1 MTQTIRNSADNNSAG
16 TAAGAARTPHG
27 ITPKG
32 LKGGQLGLLAVVV
45 LGISTIAP
53 AYTLTSALGPTIN
66 EAGLQLPVIFL
77 IGFIPMILVSLA
89 YRELNADSPDSGT
102 TFTWVTKAFGPWVG
116 WMGGWGLLAAN
127 IIVLSNLAA
136 VAVDFFYLF
145 LSQLTG
151 SPELAEL
158 SANKPLNVLT
168 CFVFVAL
175 AVWVSYRGM
184 RTTKLVQYGLVGFQL
199 LVLGL
204 FVGMAF
210 ANWST
215 SETAIPFSWE
225 WFDVTKIETFGQ
237 IAAGISLSIFV
248 YWGWD
253 VCLTVNEETSNGK
266 KTAGIAGTLTAVI
279 VLAIYLLISIATMMF
294 AGIGE
299 TGNGL
304 ANPDNQENIF
314 TALASPIMG
323 PLAILMSLAVLSS
336 SAASLQSTFM
346 SPSRSLLAMSHYGAL
361 PKPLSRLS
369 ERFATPRTAIIVAG
383 VLSAGFYAVMHI
395 ISENVL
401 NDTILALGLMI
412 CFYYGLTAIACAWY
426 FRNSVF
432 SSFRN
437 FMLRLLCPVLGG
449 VGLFVVFVQTA
460 VDSLAPEFG
469 SGSEI
474 FGIGLVFILGIGIL
488 AMGAVF
494 MLVMAKVRPGF
505 FRGETIRRDTPALV
519 VPE

>member
-1 MTQTIRNSADNNSAG
+1 MTETIRTSTAKPGPHAHAPSTDGVSA
-16 TAAGAARTPHG
+16 
-27 ITPKG
+27 KG
-32 LKGGQLGLLAVVV
+32 LRGGQLGLLAVVV

-53 AYTLTSALGPTIN
+53 AYTLTSALGPTVN

-127 IIVLSNLAA
+127 IIVLSNLAG

-145 LSQLTG
+145 LSQVTG
-151 SPELAEL
+151 SPELADL
-158 SANKPLNVLT
+158 ADNKALNVIT

-184 RTTKLVQYGLVGFQL
+184 HTTKMVQYSLVGFQL

-204 FVGMAF
+204 FVAMAF

-215 SETAIPFSWE
+215 SETAIPFSWD

-237 IAAGISLSIFV
+237 VAAGISLSIFV

-253 VCLTVNEETSNGK
+253 VCLTVNEETANGK
-266 KTAGIAGTLTAVI
+266 KTAGVAGTLTAVI
-279 VLAIYLLISIATMMF
+279 VLAIYLLVSIATMMF
-294 AGIGE
+294 AGVGD

-304 ANPDNQENIF
+304 NNAENHENIF

-323 PLAILMSLAVLSS
+323 PFAILMSLAVLSS

-346 SPSRSLLAMSHYGAL
+346 SPSRSLLAMAHYGAL
-361 PKPLSRLS
+361 PEPFSRIS
-369 ERFATPRTAIIVAG
+369 RKFATPGFATIAAG
-383 VLSAGFYAVMHI
+383 VVSAGFYAVMHVV
-395 ISENVL
+395 SDNVL

-412 CFYYGLTAIACAWY
+412 CFYYGLTAVACTWY
-426 FRNSVF
+426 FRHSLFNSVRHF
-432 SSFRN
+432 FFR
-437 FMLRLLCPVLGG
+437 LVCPVVGG
-449 VGLFVVFVQTA
+449 VGLFVVFAQTA
-460 VDSLAPEFG
+460 VDSLSPEFG

-474 FGIGLVFILGIGIL
+474 FGVGLVFILGVGIL
-488 AMGAVF
+488 ALGAVV
-494 MLVMAKVRPGF
+494 MLVMSRTHPRF
-505 FRGETIRRDTPALV
+505 FRGETLKQDTPALV

>member
-1 MTQTIRNSADNNSAG
+1 MTETIRTDSSAG
-16 TAAGAARTPHG
+16 RNAPGAASG

-32 LKGGQLGLLAVVV
+32 LKAGQLGLLAVVV

-53 AYTLTSALGPTIN
+53 AYTLTSALGPTVN

-127 IIVLSNLAA
+127 IIVLSNLAG

-145 LSQLTG
+145 LSQLTA
-151 SPELAEL
+151 SPGLADL
-158 SANKPLNVLT
+158 AANKPLNVLT

-175 AVWVSYRGM
+175 AVWVSYRGLH
-184 RTTKLVQYGLVGFQL
+184 TTKLVQYGLVGFQL

-204 FVGMAF
+204 FVAMAF
-210 ANWST
+210 TNWSA
-215 SETAIPFSWE
+215 SETAIPFSWD

-253 VCLTVNEETSNGK
+253 VCLTVNEETANGK
-266 KTAGIAGTLTAVI
+266 KIAGIAGTLTALI
-279 VLAIYLLISIATMMF
+279 VLAIYLLVSIATMMY
-294 AGIGE
+294 AGVGDI
-299 TGNGL
+299 GNGL
-304 ANPDNQENIF
+304 NNTENHENIF

-323 PLAILMSLAVLSS
+323 PFAILMSLAVLSS

-346 SPSRSLLAMSHYGAL
+346 SPSRSLLAMAHYGAL
-361 PKPLSRLS
+361 PEPFSRVS
-369 ERFATPRTAIIVAG
+369 KRFSTPGYATVAAG
-383 VLSAGFYAVMHI
+383 LVSAGFYAVMHVV
-395 ISENVL
+395 SENVL

-426 FRNSVF
+426 FRNSAF
-432 SSFRN
+432 QGLRN
-437 FMLRLLCPVLGG
+437 FLLRFLCPVLGG
-449 VGLFVVFVQTA
+449 VGLFVVFLQTA
-460 VDSLAPEFG
+460 VDSWAPEFG
-469 SGSEI
+469 SGSEV
-474 FGIGLVFILGIGIL
+474 FGVGLVFVLGVGIL
-488 AMGAVF
+488 ALGAVF
-494 MLVMAKVRPGF
+494 MLVMSWLRPAF
-505 FRGETIRRDTPALV
+505 FRGATLKRDTPALV

>member
-1 MTQTIRNSADNNSAG
+1 MTETIRTSTAKPGPHAHAPAADGVSA
-16 TAAGAARTPHG
+16 
-27 ITPKG
+27 KG

-53 AYTLTSALGPTIN
+53 AYTLTSALGPTVN

-102 TFTWVTKAFGPWVG
+102 TFTWVTKAFGPWIG

-127 IIVLSNLAA
+127 IIVLSNLAG

-151 SPELAEL
+151 SPELADL
-158 SANKPLNVLT
+158 ADNKALNVVT

-175 AVWVSYRGM
+175 AVWVSYRGLH
-184 RTTKLVQYGLVGFQL
+184 TTKMVQYSLVGFQL

-204 FVGMAF
+204 FVAMAF

-215 SETAIPFSWE
+215 SETAIPFSWD
-225 WFDVTKIETFGQ
+225 WFDVTRIETFGQ
-237 IAAGISLSIFV
+237 VAAGISLSIFV

-253 VCLTVNEETSNGK
+253 VCLTVNEETANGK
-266 KTAGIAGTLTAVI
+266 KTAGAAGTLTAVI
-279 VLAIYLLISIATMMF
+279 VLAIYLLVSIATMMF
-294 AGIGE
+294 AGVGD

-304 ANPDNQENIF
+304 NNAENHENIF

-323 PLAILMSLAVLSS
+323 PFAILMSLAVLSS

-346 SPSRSLLAMSHYGAL
+346 SPSRSLLAMAHYGAL
-361 PKPLSRLS
+361 PEPFSRIS
-369 ERFATPRTAIIVAG
+369 RKFATPGFATIAAG
-383 VLSAGFYAVMHI
+383 VMSAGFYAVMHVV
-395 ISENVL
+395 SENVL

-412 CFYYGLTAIACAWY
+412 CFYYGLTALACTWY
-426 FRNSVF
+426 FRHSLFNSVRHF
-432 SSFRN
+432 VFR
-437 FMLRLLCPVLGG
+437 LVCPVVGG

-460 VDSLAPEFG
+460 LDSLAPEFG
-469 SGSEI
+469 SGSEV
-474 FGIGLVFILGIGIL
+474 FGVGLVFILGVGIL
-488 AMGAVF
+488 ALGAVV
-494 MLVMAKVRPGF
+494 MLVMSRTHPGF
-505 FRGETIRRDTPALV
+505 FRGETLKRDTPALV

>member
-1 MTQTIRNSADNNSAG
+1 MTETIRTSTSKSGPHAHAPSTDGVSA
-16 TAAGAARTPHG
+16 
-27 ITPKG
+27 KG

-53 AYTLTSALGPTIN
+53 AYTLTSALGPTVN

-102 TFTWVTKAFGPWVG
+102 TFTWVTKAFGPWIG

-127 IIVLSNLAA
+127 IIVLSNLAG

-145 LSQLTG
+145 LSQVTG
-151 SPELAEL
+151 SPELADL
-158 SANKPLNVLT
+158 ADNKALNVIT

-184 RTTKLVQYGLVGFQL
+184 HTTKMVQYSLVGFQL

-204 FVGMAF
+204 FVVMAF

-215 SETAIPFSWE
+215 SETAIPFSWD

-237 IAAGISLSIFV
+237 VAAGISLSIFV

-253 VCLTVNEETSNGK
+253 VCLTVNEETANGK
-266 KTAGIAGTLTAVI
+266 KTAGVAGTLTAVI
-279 VLAIYLLISIATMMF
+279 VLAIYLLVSIATMMF
-294 AGIGE
+294 AGVGD

-304 ANPDNQENIF
+304 NNAENHENIF

-323 PLAILMSLAVLSS
+323 PFAILMSLAVLSS

-346 SPSRSLLAMSHYGAL
+346 SPSRSLLAMAHYGAL
-361 PKPLSRLS
+361 PEPFSRIS
-369 ERFATPRTAIIVAG
+369 RKFATPGFATIAAG
-383 VLSAGFYAVMHI
+383 VVSAGFYAVMHVV
-395 ISENVL
+395 SDNVL

-412 CFYYGLTAIACAWY
+412 CFYYGLTALACTWY
-426 FRNSVF
+426 FRHSLFNSVRHF
-432 SSFRN
+432 VFR
-437 FMLRLLCPVLGG
+437 LVCPVVGG

-469 SGSEI
+469 SGSEA
-474 FGIGLVFILGIGIL
+474 FGVGLVFILGVGIL
-488 AMGAVF
+488 ALGAVV
-494 MLVMAKVRPGF
+494 MLVMSRTHPGF
-505 FRGETIRRDTPALV
+505 FRGETLKKDTPALV

>member
-1 MTQTIRNSADNNSAG
+1 MSQTFHQGG
-16 TAAGAARTPHG
+16 TATGNPQGAAVGSPAHNISG
-27 ITPKG
+27 KG
-32 LKGGQLGLLAVVV
+32 LKTGQLGLLAVVV

-145 LSQLTG
+145 LSQLFG
-151 SPELAEL
+151 SPEIAEL
-158 SANKPLNVLT
+158 AANKPLNVAT

-175 AVWVSYRGM
+175 AVWVSYRGLH
-184 RTTKLVQYGLVGFQL
+184 TTKIVQYGLVGFQL
-199 LVLGL
+199 LALGL
-204 FVGMAF
+204 FVAMAF

-225 WFDVTKIETFGQ
+225 WFDVTRIETFGQ

-253 VCLTVNEETSNGK
+253 VCLTVNEETANGK
-266 KTAGIAGTLTAVI
+266 KTSGIAGTLTAVV
-279 VLAIYLLISIATMMF
+279 VLGIYLLVSIATMMF
-294 AGIGE
+294 AGVGDTGIGLNNE
-299 TGNGL
+299 ENHG
-304 ANPDNQENIF
+304 NIF
-314 TALASPIMG
+314 TALASPVMG
-323 PLAILMSLAVLSS
+323 PFAILMSLAVLSS

-346 SPSRSLLAMSHYGAL
+346 SPSRSLLAMAHYGAM
-361 PKPLSRLS
+361 PKPFSRLS
-369 ERFATPRTAIIVAG
+369 KRFSTPGFATIAAG
-383 VLSAGFYAVMHI
+383 VLSAGFYAVMHV

-426 FRNSVF
+426 FRQSVF
-432 SSFRN
+432 SSIRN
-437 FMLRLLCPVLGG
+437 FLLRLACPLAGG
-449 VGLFVVFVQTA
+449 IGLFVVFGQTA

-469 SGSEI
+469 SGSEV
-474 FGIGLVFILGIGIL
+474 FGIGLVFVLGVGIL

-494 MLVMAKVRPGF
+494 MVVMSRLRPGF
-505 FRGETIRRDTPALV
+505 FQGETIRKDTPALV

>member
-1 MTQTIRNSADNNSAG
+1 MSQTVQRQQGAPAG
-16 TAAGAARTPHG
+16 GIAAHG
-27 ITPKG
+27 ITGKG

-53 AYTLTSALGPTIN
+53 AYTLTSALGPTIA

-127 IIVLSNLAA
+127 IIVLSNLAG

-145 LSQLTG
+145 LAQLTG
-151 SPELAEL
+151 NAEL
-158 SANKPLNVLT
+158 SELAANKPLNVLT

-175 AVWVSYRGM
+175 AVWVSYRGLH
-184 RTTKLVQYGLVGFQL
+184 TTKIVQYGLVGVQL

-225 WFDVTKIETFGQ
+225 WFDVTRIETFGQ

-253 VCLTVNEETSNGK
+253 VCLTVNEETENGK
-266 KTAGIAGTLTAVI
+266 KTAGIAGTLTAVA
-279 VLAIYLLISIATMMF
+279 VLGIYLLVTIATMMF
-294 AGIGE
+294 AGVGTEGIGLNNE
-299 TGNGL
+299 EIHSNV
-304 ANPDNQENIF
+304 F

-323 PLAILMSLAVLSS
+323 PFAILMSLAVLSS
-336 SAASLQSTFM
+336 SAASLQSTFT
-346 SPSRSLLAMSHYGAL
+346 SPSRSLLAMGHYGAL
-361 PKPLSRLS
+361 PKPFSRLS
-369 ERFATPRTAIIVAG
+369 RFSTPGYATIVAG
-383 VLSAGFYAVMHI
+383 VLSAGFYAVMHV

-426 FRNSVF
+426 FRQSVF
-432 SSFRN
+432 SSVRN
-437 FMLRLLCPVLGG
+437 FLLRLVCPLIGG
-449 VGLFVVFVQTA
+449 VGLFVVFLQTA
-460 VDSLAPEFG
+460 MDSWAPEFG
-469 SGSEI
+469 SGSEV
-474 FGIGLVFILGIGIL
+474 FGVGLVFVLGVGIL

-494 MLVMAKVRPGF
+494 MVIMARLRPGF
-505 FRGETIRRDTPALV
+505 FRGETIRRDTPALI

>member
-1 MTQTIRNSADNNSAG
+1 MTETIRTSTAKPGPHAHAPSADGVSD
-16 TAAGAARTPHG
+16 
-27 ITPKG
+27 KG

-53 AYTLTSALGPTIN
+53 AYTLTSALGPTVN

-127 IIVLSNLAA
+127 IIVLSNLAG

-151 SPELAEL
+151 SPELADL
-158 SANKPLNVLT
+158 ADNKALNVIT

-175 AVWVSYRGM
+175 AVWVSYRGLH
-184 RTTKLVQYGLVGFQL
+184 TTKLVQYSLVGFQL

-215 SETAIPFSWE
+215 SETAIPFSWD

-237 IAAGISLSIFV
+237 VAAGISLSIFV

-253 VCLTVNEETSNGK
+253 VCLTVNEETANGK
-266 KTAGIAGTLTAVI
+266 KTAGVAGTLTAVI
-279 VLAIYLLISIATMMF
+279 VLAIYLLVSIATMMF
-294 AGIGE
+294 AGVGD

-304 ANPDNQENIF
+304 NNAENHENIF

-323 PLAILMSLAVLSS
+323 PFAILMSLAVLSS

-346 SPSRSLLAMSHYGAL
+346 SPSRSLLAMAHYGAL
-361 PKPLSRLS
+361 PEPFSRIS
-369 ERFATPRTAIIVAG
+369 RKFATPGFATIAAGII
-383 VLSAGFYAVMHI
+383 SAGFYAVMHVV
-395 ISENVL
+395 SENVL

-412 CFYYGLTAIACAWY
+412 CFYYGLTALACTWY
-426 FRNSVF
+426 FRHSLFNSARHF
-432 SSFRN
+432 LFR
-437 FMLRLLCPVLGG
+437 LVCPVVGG
-449 VGLFVVFVQTA
+449 LGLFVVFFQTA
-460 VDSLAPEFG
+460 MDSLAPEFG
-469 SGSEI
+469 SGSEV
-474 FGIGLVFILGIGIL
+474 FGVGLVFILGIGIL
-488 AMGAVF
+488 ALGAVV
-494 MLVMAKVRPGF
+494 MLVMSRTHPGF
-505 FRGETIRRDTPALV
+505 FRGETLKRDTPALV

>member
-1 MTQTIRNSADNNSAG
+1 MTQTIRKNTPGGQPAGADAPG
-16 TAAGAARTPHG
+16 TAHG
-27 ITPKG
+27 ITAKG

-127 IIVLSNLAA
+127 IIVLSNLAG

-151 SPELAEL
+151 SPDLADL
-158 SANKPLNVLT
+158 AANKPLNVLT

-175 AVWVSYRGM
+175 AVWVSYRGLH
-184 RTTKLVQYGLVGFQL
+184 TTKLVQYGLVGFQL

-204 FVGMAF
+204 FVGLAF

-266 KTAGIAGTLTAVI
+266 KTAGLAGTLTAVA
-279 VLAIYLLISIATMMF
+279 VLGIYLLVSIATMMF
-294 AGIGE
+294 AGVGD
-299 TGNGL
+299 TGVGL
-304 ANPDNQENIF
+304 NNAENHENLF

-323 PLAILMSLAVLSS
+323 PFTILMSLAVLSS
-336 SAASLQSTFM
+336 SAASLQSTFT
-346 SPSRSLLAMSHYGAL
+346 SPSRSLLAMAHYGAL
-361 PKPLSRLS
+361 PKPFSHLSKRFS
-369 ERFATPRTAIIVAG
+369 TPGFATVAAG
-383 VLSAGFYAVMHI
+383 VLSAGFYAVMHV

-412 CFYYGLTAIACAWY
+412 CFYYGLTAIACTWY

-432 SSFRN
+432 SSVRN
-437 FMLRLLCPVLGG
+437 FMLRLVCPVLGG
-449 VGLFVVFVQTA
+449 VGLFVVFLQTA
-460 VDSLAPEFG
+460 ADSWAPEFG
-469 SGSEI
+469 SGSEVL
-474 FGIGLVFILGIGIL
+474 GVGLVFVLGIGIL
-488 AMGAVF
+488 ALGAVF
-494 MLVMAKVRPGF
+494 MVIMARLRPGF

>member
-1 MTQTIRNSADNNSAG
+1 MTEIIRTSTAKPGPHAHAPSADGVSA
-16 TAAGAARTPHG
+16 
-27 ITPKG
+27 KG

-53 AYTLTSALGPTIN
+53 AYTLTSALGPTVN

-102 TFTWVTKAFGPWVG
+102 TFTWVTKAFGPWIG

-127 IIVLSNLAA
+127 IIVLSNLAG

-151 SPELAEL
+151 SPELADL
-158 SANKPLNVLT
+158 ADNKALNVLT

-175 AVWVSYRGM
+175 AVWVSYRGLH
-184 RTTKLVQYGLVGFQL
+184 TTKLVQYSLVGFQL

-204 FVGMAF
+204 FVAMAF

-215 SETAIPFSWE
+215 SETAIPFSWD

-253 VCLTVNEETSNGK
+253 VCLTVNEETANGK
-266 KTAGIAGTLTAVI
+266 KTAGVAGTLTAVI
-279 VLAIYLLISIATMMF
+279 VLAIYLLVSIATMMF
-294 AGIGE
+294 AGVGD

-304 ANPDNQENIF
+304 NNADNHENIF

-323 PLAILMSLAVLSS
+323 PFAILMSLAVLSS

-346 SPSRSLLAMSHYGAL
+346 SPSRSLLAMAHYGAL
-361 PKPLSRLS
+361 PEPFSRIS
-369 ERFATPRTAIIVAG
+369 KKFATPGFATIAAG
-383 VLSAGFYAVMHI
+383 VMSAGFYAVMHVV
-395 ISENVL
+395 SENVL

-412 CFYYGLTAIACAWY
+412 CFYYGLTALACTWY
-426 FRNSVF
+426 FRHSLFNSVRHF
-432 SSFRN
+432 L
-437 FMLRLLCPVLGG
+437 LRLVCPVVGG

-460 VDSLAPEFG
+460 IDSLAPEFG
-469 SGSEI
+469 SGSEV
-474 FGIGLVFILGIGIL
+474 FGVGLVFILGIGIL
-488 AMGAVF
+488 ALGVVV
-494 MLVMAKVRPGF
+494 MLVMSRTHPGF
-505 FRGETIRRDTPALV
+505 FRGDTLKRDTPALV